1 MLGQKTPGA
10 VAAAAAADVAVNV
23 AAVIITFGIIFKV
36 AVA

>member
-10 VAAAAAADVAVNV
+10 VASAAADVAVNV